1 MQKMPPVQLKMEG
14 GSFEVH
20 KKVLCTRIRFNKVIV
35 VSFFWCGMP
44 RLHRDL
50 SSTTAEKSSGG
61 AIGYYIVCVY
71 HDGGVIISI
80 YEILLHTER
89 GGKPI
94 SRCDLLRR
102 KFLDNKKLISFSIE
116 PSSNIMR
123 FLYMCVYGC
132 MYYF

>member
-35 VSFFWCGMP
+35 VSFFFWCGMP

-71 HDGGVIISI
+71 
-80 YEILLHTER
+80 
-89 GGKPI
+89 
-94 SRCDLLRR
+94 
-102 KFLDNKKLISFSIE
+102 
-116 PSSNIMR
+116 IM
-123 FLYMCVYGC
+123 MVV
-132 MYYF
+132 